1 MRQVALVQWRSVEAD
16 LSSRARGSRD
26 DLCYTPVV
34 ELRRMLIER
43 RLSAEDLTSSLLSR
57 IGEVNGALNAIVA
70 LRPEAAL
77 AEARAVDRSQ
87 ATDGLPLAGIPF
99 TVKDLNETSDLPT
112 TLGSRPF
119 DGHRAGFD
127 AEIVT
132 RLRTAG
138 GILLGKTNTP
148 EFGLRATTE
157 NLLFGT
163 TRNPWSLGH
172 NPGGS
177 SGGAAAAIAAGIS
190 PLAQGSDGGGSI
202 RGPAFCCGVVGL
214 KPTRGRVPG
223 APSSYEGWAG
233 LATDGPM
240 ARTVRDVALML
251 DVMAGPVTGEPY
263 GLAASTSSFL
273 GACERPP
280 SRLRLAYSMTP
291 ASGSLHPEVRKS
303 VLGAITA
310 LSDMGHELTEA
321 GPDLGGLYEPFMTIV
336 AAQTAAMTALIPAGR
351 LGDLEPTTLELM
363 FRGQGLTA
371 ADYCSAINL
380 ARNRSARIMEFW
392 EDYDLLVTPTAIH
405 LAFPNGWS
413 SDDLDERWQAILDF
427 DAFMY
432 PFNVTGQPAISVPC
446 GWSKEGLPIGLQ
458 IVGRFGGEAAVLSLA
473 AAFEEAR
480 PWAARRPTLLASAGG
495 GISER

>member
-1 MRQVALVQWRSVEAD
+1 VEANH
-16 LSSRARGSRD
+16 SPAASGSRD
-26 DLCYTPVV
+26 ELCYTPVI
-34 ELRRMLIER
+34 ELLRMISAR
-43 RLSAEDLTSSLLSR
+43 QLSAEDLTSSLLGR
-57 IGEVNGALNAIVA
+57 IDEVNGALNAIVA

-77 AEARAVDRSQ
+77 DEARAADRRQ
-87 ATDGLPLAGIPF
+87 VGGGPPLAGIPF

-112 TLGSRPF
+112 TLGSRAF
-119 DGHRAGFD
+119 VGNQVGFD
-127 AEIVT
+127 AEVVT
-132 RLRTAG
+132 RLRKAG
-138 GILLGKTNTP
+138 AILLGKTNTP

-163 TRNPWSLGH
+163 TRNPWSLGY

-202 RGPAFCCGVVGL
+202 RGPAFSCAVVGL

-223 APSSYEGWAG
+223 APGSYESWAG

-240 ARTVRDVALML
+240 ARTVRDVAVML
-251 DVMAGPVTGEPY
+251 DVMAGPVAGEPY
-263 GLAASTSSFL
+263 GLAAPTSSFL
-273 GACERPP
+273 DACDLPP
-280 SRLRLAYSMTP
+280 SRLRLAYSVTP
-291 ASGSLHPEVRKS
+291 ASGTLHAEVRSS
-303 VLGAITA
+303 VLGAISA
-310 LSDMGHELTEA
+310 LAEMGHELTEA
-321 GPDLGGLYEPFMTIV
+321 GPDLSGLYEPFMTIV
-336 AAQTAAMTALIPAGR
+336 AAQTGALTSKVPAGR

-363 FRGQGLTA
+363 TRGQALTA
-371 ADYCSAINL
+371 ADYCAAINL
-380 ARNRSARIMEFW
+380 VRTRSARIMEFW
-392 EDYDLLVTPTAIH
+392 ENYDLLVTPTALH

-413 SDDLDERWQAILDF
+413 SEELEERWHAILDF

-446 GWSKEGLPIGLQ
+446 GWSEEGLPIGLQ

-480 PWAARRPTLLASAGG
+480 PWTLRRPTLPAAPAAQS
-495 GISER
+495 